1 MGSSRLELCAPVQ
14 HLTFFSPQL
23 QYKLLKLPLR
33 NPLVEESGS
42 RGFLPILPT
51 NHSSLN
57 VRSNLYRGQTWLHIL
72 CSRSMH
78 CQSSEDS
85 SQGYRWPPRVPG
97 VQIPGQEQLWKRLF
111 PLHFCRMEECSK
123 SSILMPPA
131 IRTGGLALLS
141 QEAFR
146 VAVQWDLLAWHIS
159 LFSSIVSYEKKYPWE
174 VSVNKQCGDSL
185 LWKHFLH
192 SRGLFSGPHSGANK
206 TSRSLQ
212 SAILL
217 HSQPVCFIC
226 LRKKQC
232 NLPYLGFP
240 MR

>member
-1 MGSSRLELCAPVQ
+1 VAQTEDRLPSLMGSSRLELCAPVQ

-85 SQGYRWPPRVPG
+85 SQGYR
-97 VQIPGQEQLWKRLF
+97 
-111 PLHFCRMEECSK
+111 
-123 SSILMPPA
+123 
-131 IRTGGLALLS
+131 
-141 QEAFR
+141 
-146 VAVQWDLLAWHIS
+146 
-159 LFSSIVSYEKKYPWE
+159 
-174 VSVNKQCGDSL
+174 
-185 LWKHFLH
+185 
-192 SRGLFSGPHSGANK
+192 
-206 TSRSLQ
+206 
-212 SAILL
+212 
-217 HSQPVCFIC
+217 
-226 LRKKQC
+226 
-232 NLPYLGFP
+232 
-240 MR
+240 

>member
-1 MGSSRLELCAPVQ
+1 MGSQSQRLHTMIHGPCCLQVSVEVHITAGAHGGMNAPLYFMPAKPKERSRRNPGVFVAQTEGRLPSLMGSSRLELCAPVQ

-85 SQGYRWPPRVPG
+85 SQGYR
-97 VQIPGQEQLWKRLF
+97 
-111 PLHFCRMEECSK
+111 
-123 SSILMPPA
+123 
-131 IRTGGLALLS
+131 
-141 QEAFR
+141 
-146 VAVQWDLLAWHIS
+146 
-159 LFSSIVSYEKKYPWE
+159 
-174 VSVNKQCGDSL
+174 
-185 LWKHFLH
+185 
-192 SRGLFSGPHSGANK
+192 
-206 TSRSLQ
+206 
-212 SAILL
+212 
-217 HSQPVCFIC
+217 
-226 LRKKQC
+226 
-232 NLPYLGFP
+232 
-240 MR
+240 